1 MKTLWNIKMWGLL
14 EPATIEGGGTGAGGG
29 GDTPPASPSSSPS
42 SGSDD
47 SLFSDL
53 AMHDDMAPTVP
64 EVDPAP
70 ATPVSP
76 PAAVSPP
83 GAEPAAGATPGG
95 PPSPPATPAA
105 PAPMPAAPPG
115 APTAD
120 GNQPPPASGAQPP
133 ATPAPEPFD
142 PVKHRDEMVP
152 QLAQQLYALSP
163 EDVEA
168 ARTDP
173 GTILPVMAARVHYNV
188 QHAVFSGVMQALP
201 QMMEHFTRQ
210 QAVNQ
215 ENEQQ
220 FFAQFPHLKEKPEYA
235 QVVIESIQAVRN
247 ATPNLPKEELMRRA
261 GMMATMVL
269 GLQVQPA
276 GATPPATP
284 AAPATPP
291 RPSPASIRPAGM
303 GAQAHITPPIV
314 PGQESPMDDLAGLI
328 EAHLNGEI

>member
-1 MKTLWNIKMWGLL
+1 MKTLWNIKM
-14 EPATIEGGGTGAGGG
+14 EPATIEGGGTGAGASGG
-29 GDTPPASPSSSPS
+29 GDPTPASPSSPE
-42 SGSDD
+42 SGADD

-53 AMHDDMAPTVP
+53 AMHDDMAPTAP
-64 EVDPAP
+64 AVDPAP

-83 GAEPAAGATPGG
+83 GAEPAAGAPSGG

-105 PAPMPAAPPG
+105 PAPTPAAPSG

-120 GNQPPPASGAQPP
+120 GNQPPPASGAEPP

-201 QMMEHFTRQ
+201 QMMEYFARQ
-210 QAVNQ
+210 QAAHQ

-269 GLQVQPA
+269 GLQAQPA
-276 GATPPATP
+276 AATPPATP
-284 AAPATPP
+284 AAPP
-291 RPSPASIRPAGM
+291 RPSPASMRPAGM
-303 GAQAHITPPIV
+303 GAQAHIAPPIV
-314 PGQESPMDDLAGLI
+314 PGQESPMDDLTGLI